1 MSGYMNS
8 TRRRS
13 LPLISARP
21 SENQRG
27 QRPYLKSHIFNAD
40 PPVSTFGSVVYDS
53 DYNMSSYRK
62 PTANFQIGKE
72 DLDHVNSKHS
82 SDEDETLFYLPDDTK
97 RDQVEA
103 LKMKFYQ
110 KNNANENLPRFEAQA
125 SYLAQ
130 DDNKGNRRTL
140 LNRRRQHSAPEGAE
154 MVTPEA
160 GFYKEDKGDDDVK
173 LDLKISDRFEGVM
186 KVNTEFLQ
194 LPSIKKEEAN
204 PSHTL
209 AVSGSESETNIDFV
223 SFVDESRMGDH
234 RAQQTLSV
242 GSQEIS
248 LERDLTSKVKKF
260 LQEPQPLASTQSLRV
275 KKIPDFKLQRKVSGN
290 VYTSGAVEQLRGV
303 PINTDTCPLMSH
315 FSKDR
320 KWYYQ
325 DKRRKCRYLRVPES
339 PTPPISY
346 VFAKDELAD
355 SVYE

>member
-1 MSGYMNS
+1 MNS

-173 LDLKISDRFEGVM
+173 LDLKISDRFEGIM

-204 PSHTL
+204 SSHTL

-303 PINTDTCPLMSH
+303 PIN
-315 FSKDR
+315 
-320 KWYYQ
+320 
-325 DKRRKCRYLRVPES
+325 
-339 PTPPISY
+339 
-346 VFAKDELAD
+346 
-355 SVYE
+355 